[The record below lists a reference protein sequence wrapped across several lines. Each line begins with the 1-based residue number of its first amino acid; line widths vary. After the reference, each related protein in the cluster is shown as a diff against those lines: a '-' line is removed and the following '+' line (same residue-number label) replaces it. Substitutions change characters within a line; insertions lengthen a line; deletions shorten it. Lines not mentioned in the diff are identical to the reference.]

1 MFELKSNTF
10 SPLSLHAINNSAA
23 LFLGKQMHNLKNVT
37 KISLVSL
44 LLAGC
49 QSASNE
55 IVGKSSKPLG
65 IEFKENDVEAPEI
78 FNAEG
83 LAYWDGQSSLG
94 GVWITHPNIDQP
106 ARVIIKDKYGNSSVI
121 GAIFNRSSNTDEKRM
136 LLSSEAAASLGIK
149 ADENRIISVTAL
161 RALKTVKSIKS
172 KAEITNIENGAASKE
187 KIENQRTTSQ
197 NPAAVTLAKPYIQVG
212 IFSIEQNAR
221 NTAEV
226 MHQLNIQPTVKKQS
240 SRNKTFWRVIVGPA
254 NNMNERSTLLQKV
267 KAVGFGDAYAV
278 SK

>member
-1 MFELKSNTF
+1 MYISKILVLF
-10 SPLSLHAINNSAA
+10 S
-23 LFLGKQMHNLKNVT
+23 LGC
-37 KISLVSL
+37 L
-44 LLAGC
+44 LLVGC
-49 QSASNE
+49 QSENNE
-55 IVGKSSKPLG
+55 TVGTLSKPLG

-94 GVWITHPNIDQP
+94 GVWITHPNIDQ
-106 ARVIIKDKYGNSSVI
+106 ATRVLIKDKYSGKSVI
-121 GAIFNRSSNTDEKRM
+121 GAIFNRSGEDNEKRM
-136 LLSSEAAASLGIK
+136 LLSSEAAASLGVE
-149 ADENRIISVTAL
+149 ANENRIITVTAL
-161 RALKTVKSIKS
+161 RALKTVKSIKNKSDVKSAES
-172 KAEITNIENGAASKE
+172 KVVSPQNSGGENIALS
-187 KIENQRTTSQ
+187 
-197 NPAAVTLAKPYIQVG
+197 KPYIQVG

-226 MHQLNIQPTVKKQS
+226 MHQLNIQPTVKEQT

-254 NNMNERSTLLQKV
+254 VDMNERSTLLQKV

>member
-1 MFELKSNTF
+1 MYTSKILVLF
-10 SPLSLHAINNSAA
+10 S
-23 LFLGKQMHNLKNVT
+23 LGF
-37 KISLVSL
+37 L
-44 LLAGC
+44 LLVGC
-49 QSASNE
+49 QSANKE
-55 IVGKSSKPLG
+55 TVGTLSKPVG

-94 GVWITHPNIDQP
+94 GVWITHPNIDQ
-106 ARVIIKDKYGNSSVI
+106 ATRVLIKDKYGGKSVI
-121 GAIFNRSSNTDEKRM
+121 GAIFNRSGEDNEKRM
-136 LLSSEAAASLGIK
+136 LLSSEAAASLGVD
-149 ADENRIISVTAL
+149 ANENRIITVTAL
-161 RALKTVKSIKS
+161 RALKTVKSIKNKSDVKSAES
-172 KAEITNIENGAASKE
+172 KVVSPQNSGGENIALS
-187 KIENQRTTSQ
+187 
-197 NPAAVTLAKPYIQVG
+197 KPYIQVG

-226 MHQLNIQPTVKKQS
+226 MHQLNIQPTVKEQT

-254 NNMNERSTLLQKV
+254 VDMNERSTLLQKV

>member
-1 MFELKSNTF
+1 MYTSKIL
-10 SPLSLHAINNSAA
+10 A
-23 LFLGKQMHNLKNVT
+23 LFCLGFF
-37 KISLVSL
+37 SLV
-44 LLAGC
+44 GC
-49 QSASNE
+49 QSANNE
-55 IVGKSSKPLG
+55 TVGTLSKPLG

-94 GVWITHPNIDQP
+94 GVWITHPKVDQ
-106 ARVIIKDKYGNSSVI
+106 ATRVLIKDKYGGKSVI
-121 GAIFNRSSNTDEKRM
+121 GAIFNRSGDNNEKTM
-136 LLSSEAAASLGIK
+136 LLSSEAAASLGVE
-149 ADENRIISVTAL
+149 ANENRIITVTAL
-161 RALKTVKSIKS
+161 RALKTVESIKNKS
-172 KAEITNIENGAASKE
+172 DAKDAEMKVVSVQNSGSENIAL
-187 KIENQRTTSQ
+187 T
-197 NPAAVTLAKPYIQVG
+197 KPYIQVG

-226 MHQLNIQPTVKKQS
+226 MNQLNIQPTVKEQT

-254 NNMNERSTLLQKV
+254 VDMNERSTLLQKV

>member
-1 MFELKSNTF
+1 MYTSKILVLF
-10 SPLSLHAINNSAA
+10 S
-23 LFLGKQMHNLKNVT
+23 LGF
-37 KISLVSL
+37 L
-44 LLAGC
+44 LLAAC
-49 QSASNE
+49 QSANNE
-55 IVGKSSKPLG
+55 TVGTLSKPLG

-94 GVWITHPNIDQP
+94 GVWITHPKVDQ
-106 ARVIIKDKYGNSSVI
+106 ATRVLIKDKYGGKSVI
-121 GAIFNRSSNTDEKRM
+121 GAIFNRSGDDNEKRM
-136 LLSSEAAASLGIK
+136 LLSSEAAASLGVE
-149 ADENRIISVTAL
+149 ANENRIITVTAL
-161 RALKTVKSIKS
+161 RALKTVESIKNKS
-172 KAEITNIENGAASKE
+172 DAKNAETKVVSVQNSGSENIAL
-187 KIENQRTTSQ
+187 T
-197 NPAAVTLAKPYIQVG
+197 KPYIQVG

-226 MHQLNIQPTVKKQS
+226 MHQLNIQPTVKEQT

-254 NNMNERSTLLQKV
+254 VDMNERSTLLQKV

>member
-1 MFELKSNTF
+1 MYSSKILVLF
-10 SPLSLHAINNSAA
+10 SLGC
-23 LFLGKQMHNLKNVT
+23 FL
-37 KISLVSL
+37 LV
-44 LLAGC
+44 GC
-49 QSASNE
+49 QSANNE
-55 IVGKSSKPLG
+55 TVGTLSKPLG

-94 GVWITHPNIDQP
+94 GVWITHPNVDQ
-106 ARVIIKDKYGNSSVI
+106 ATRVLIKDKYGGKSVI
-121 GAIFNRSSNTDEKRM
+121 GAIFNRSGDDNEKRM
-136 LLSSEAAASLGIK
+136 LLSSEAAASLGVE
-149 ADENRIISVTAL
+149 ANENRIITVTAL
-161 RALKTVKSIKS
+161 RALKTVKSVKNKS
-172 KAEITNIENGAASKE
+172 DVKSAETKVVSLQDSESENIALSK
-187 KIENQRTTSQ
+187 
-197 NPAAVTLAKPYIQVG
+197 PFIQVG

-226 MHQLNIQPTVKKQS
+226 MNQLNIQPTVKEQT

-254 NNMNERSTLLQKV
+254 VDINERSTLLQKV

>member
-1 MFELKSNTF
+1 MLELKSYTF
-10 SPLSLHAINNSAA
+10 SPSILQAINNAAA
-23 LFLGKQMHNLKNVT
+23 LFLGKKMYILYNIA
-37 KISLVSL
+37 KISSVSL

-49 QSASNE
+49 QTTSTE

-106 ARVIIKDKYGNSSVI
+106 TRVLIKDKYGNSSVI
-121 GAIFNRSSNTDEKRM
+121 GAIFNRSSDINEKRM
-136 LLSSEAAASLGIK
+136 LLSSEAAASLGVK
-149 ADENRIISVTAL
+149 KNENRIITVTAL
-161 RALKTVKSIKS
+161 RALKTIESSKNITESDNIK
-172 KAEITNIENGAASKE
+172 TGATSDKTVE
-187 KIENQRTTSQ
+187 TESMNSQ
-197 NPAAVTLAKPYIQVG
+197 NASAIDLAKPYIQVG

-226 MHQLNIQPTVKKQS
+226 MHQLNIKPTVKKQT
-240 SRNKTFWRVIVGPA
+240 SRNKSFWRVIVGPA
-254 NNMNERSTLLQKV
+254 GNINERSTLLQKV

-278 SK
+278 PK

>member
-1 MFELKSNTF
+1 MYSSKILVL
-10 SPLSLHAINNSAA
+10 LSL
-23 LFLGKQMHNLKNVT
+23 GC
-37 KISLVSL
+37 L
-44 LLAGC
+44 LLVGC
-49 QSASNE
+49 QSANNE
-55 IVGKSSKPLG
+55 TVGTLSKPLG

-94 GVWITHPNIDQP
+94 GVWITHPNVDQ
-106 ARVIIKDKYGNSSVI
+106 ATRVLIKDKYSGKSVI
-121 GAIFNRSSNTDEKRM
+121 GAVFNRSGKEDEKRM
-136 LLSSEAAASLGIK
+136 LLSSEAAASLGVE
-149 ADENRIISVTAL
+149 ANENRIITVTAL
-161 RALKTVKSIKS
+161 RALKTVESIKNKS
-172 KAEITNIENGAASKE
+172 DAKNAETKVVSVQNNGSENIAL
-187 KIENQRTTSQ
+187 T
-197 NPAAVTLAKPYIQVG
+197 KPYIQVG

-226 MHQLNIQPTVKKQS
+226 MHQLNIQPTVKEQT

-254 NNMNERSTLLQKV
+254 VDMNERSTLLQKV

>member
-1 MFELKSNTF
+1 MYTSKILVLYS
-10 SPLSLHAINNSAA
+10 LSC
-23 LFLGKQMHNLKNVT
+23 
-37 KISLVSL
+37 L
-44 LLAGC
+44 LLGGC
-49 QSASNE
+49 QSANNE
-55 IVGKSSKPLG
+55 TATTLSKPLG

-94 GVWITHPNIDQP
+94 GVWITHPNINQ
-106 ARVIIKDKYGNSSVI
+106 ATRVIIKDKYGGKSVI
-121 GAIFNRSSNTDEKRM
+121 GAIFNRSGEDNEKRM
-136 LLSSEAAASLGIK
+136 LLSSEAAASLGVE
-149 ADENRIISVTAL
+149 ANENRIITVTAL
-161 RALKTVKSIKS
+161 RALKTVKSIKNKSDVKSAES
-172 KAEITNIENGAASKE
+172 KVVSLQNSGSENIAL
-187 KIENQRTTSQ
+187 T
-197 NPAAVTLAKPYIQVG
+197 KPYIQVG

-226 MHQLNIQPTVKKQS
+226 MHQLNIQPTVKEQT

-254 NNMNERSTLLQKV
+254 VDMNERSTLLQKV

>member
-1 MFELKSNTF
+1 MLELKSYTF
-10 SPLSLHAINNSAA
+10 SPSILQAINNAAA
-23 LFLGKQMHNLKNVT
+23 LFLGKKMYILYNIA
-37 KISLVSL
+37 KISSVSL

-49 QSASNE
+49 QTTSTE

-106 ARVIIKDKYGNSSVI
+106 TRVLIKDKYGNSSVI
-121 GAIFNRSSNTDEKRM
+121 GAIFNRSSDIDEKRM
-136 LLSSEAAASLGIK
+136 LLSSEAAASLGVK
-149 ADENRIISVTAL
+149 KNENRIITVTAL
-161 RALKTVKSIKS
+161 RALKTIESS
-172 KAEITNIENGAASKE
+172 KNITESDNIETGATSDKTVE
-187 KIENQRTTSQ
+187 TKSMNSQ
-197 NPAAVTLAKPYIQVG
+197 NATAIDLAKPYIQVG

-226 MHQLNIQPTVKKQS
+226 MHQLNIKPTVKKQT

-254 NNMNERSTLLQKV
+254 GSMNERSTLLQKV

-278 SK
+278 PK